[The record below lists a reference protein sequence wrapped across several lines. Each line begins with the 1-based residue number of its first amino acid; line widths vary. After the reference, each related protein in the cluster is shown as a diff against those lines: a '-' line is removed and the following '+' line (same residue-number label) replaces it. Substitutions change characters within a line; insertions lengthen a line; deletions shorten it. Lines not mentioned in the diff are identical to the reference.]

1 MGISSMK
8 HGRLRR
14 PMDREQKNGGNEPS
28 TRSDSAGG
36 GRPYDSAGLEKVPR
50 PTDDDPPY
58 RPWWVL

>member
-1 MGISSMK
+1 
-8 HGRLRR
+8 
-14 PMDREQKNGGNEPS
+14 MDREQKNGGNEPS